1 MLLEFKI
8 YFLQAKFKS
17 IFLSEYVEIML
28 DLYLLCKKKTL
39 PGQGFPLDMTIF
51 RSHMKLITNNFDQA
65 NRFLLNFDL

>member
-28 DLYLLCKKKTL
+28 DLYLVCKKKTL
-39 PGQGFPLDMTIF
+39 LGQGFLYCNF
-51 RSHMKLITNNFDQA
+51 RSRKKQIAKGYDLVDMYQTC
-65 NRFLLNFDL
+65 LN